1 MEIFCFFISL
11 GWLFTSIVGLCCAI
25 FARKVVLQNKKL
37 TDEMRKLKMSDV
49 DFIAIKKEN
58 QWLKDESQNW
68 CDVNLKLLI
77 DLVEKDILI
86 QFLKNE
92 LQEITGE
99 SDLFTGSE
107 SAKQRKERY
116 DRFYRQEAIR
126 LKDRLENGGRL
137 FE

>member
-1 MEIFCFFISL
+1 MGCELME
-11 GWLFTSIVGLCCAI
+11 
-25 FARKVVLQNKKL
+25 
-37 TDEMRKLKMSDV
+37 
-49 DFIAIKKEN
+49 DFIAIKKES
-58 QWLKDESQNW
+58 QRLKDESKKRY
-68 CDVNLKLLI
+68 DENLKLLI

-99 SDLFTGSE
+99 SDLFFGSE

>member
-1 MEIFCFFISL
+1 MEMLCLFISL
-11 GWLFTSIVGLCCAI
+11 GCLFMSIVGLCCAI

-37 TDEMRKLKMSDV
+37 TEEIRKLKMPDV

-58 QWLKDESQNW
+58 QRLKDESKNRY
-68 CDVNLKLLI
+68 DENLKLLI
-77 DLVEKDILI
+77 DLVEKDIMI

-99 SDLFTGSE
+99 SDLFSGSE

>member
-1 MEIFCFFISL
+1 MP
-11 GWLFTSIVGLCCAI
+11 
-25 FARKVVLQNKKL
+25 
-37 TDEMRKLKMSDV
+37 DV
-49 DFIAIKKEN
+49 DFIEIKKEN
-58 QWLKDESQNW
+58 QRLKDEYKSR
-68 CDVNLKLLI
+68 CDENLKLLI
-77 DLVEKDILI
+77 DLVEKDILN

-99 SDLFTGSE
+99 SDLFSGSE

-116 DRFYRQEAIR
+116 DRFNRQEAIR

>member
-1 MEIFCFFISL
+1 MEIFCLIISL
-11 GWLFTSIVGLCCAI
+11 GCLFMSIVGLCCAI

-37 TDEMRKLKMSDV
+37 TDEIRKSKMPDV
-49 DFIAIKKEN
+49 DFIAIKKES
-58 QWLKDESQNW
+58 QRLKDESEKRY
-68 CDVNLKLLI
+68 DENLKLLI

-99 SDLFTGSE
+99 SDLFSGSE

-116 DRFYRQEAIR
+116 DRFNLQETIR
-126 LKDRLENGGRL
+126 LKDKLNRMEV
-137 FE
+137 